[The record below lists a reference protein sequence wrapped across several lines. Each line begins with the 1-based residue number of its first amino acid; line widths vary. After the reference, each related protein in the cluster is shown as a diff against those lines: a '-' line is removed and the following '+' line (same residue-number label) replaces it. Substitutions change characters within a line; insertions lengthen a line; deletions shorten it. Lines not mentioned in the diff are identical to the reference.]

1 MSTVLYFIFY
11 HPPVFH
17 ELHNKRSKW
26 QEVKDIDIGG
36 VILFLAGF
44 VLLLLGYV
52 LNDRTALSFHDL
64 FSWGVLPLK

>member
-1 MSTVLYFIFY
+1 MVVAIVDQHVIDGVSTILYVIFY

-17 ELHNKRSKW
+17 ELHSQKRSKW

-44 VLLLLGYV
+44 VLLLLGY
-52 LNDRTALSFHDL
+52 A
-64 FSWGVLPLK
+64 

>member
-1 MSTVLYFIFY
+1 LQLIVVATANRDAIDGVSTILYVIFY

-17 ELHNKRSKW
+17 ELHSQKRSKW

-44 VLLLLGYV
+44 VLLLLGY
-52 LNDRTALSFHDL
+52 A
-64 FSWGVLPLK
+64 